1 MKELSLNVAH
11 AAFRGSSRSGR
22 MAHVKM
28 NENMMTMMMIRLR
41 AVWTIALVPFVVNAL
56 DATSL
61 SEVPAV
67 ALGSGVTSPSE
78 PLEGPTDWESKLSA
92 GLVYKSGNTDSER
105 MTLGLATE
113 KFAGQTLLRAYAN
126 GTYETAEVEDEEG
139 RRVTDRTVGDAKA
152 GANLKRR
159 IDGYFVFADVWVF
172 HDDMADVRYRAV
184 ESGGVGVF
192 LVESARARLT
202 VETGLA
208 YIHERAPE
216 YDAYFGLR
224 FAERFDWLAT
234 EVFKLWEAF
243 EAVPRFEDFE
253 NMLAMLEIGGESS
266 ISKILSL
273 AVKFKMEYDSDPS
286 EDVEALDSTF
296 ITELTYL
303 F

>member
-184 ESGGVGVF
+184 ESAGGQPAGDG
-192 LVESARARLT
+192 RRD
-202 VETGLA
+202 
-208 YIHERAPE
+208 APE
-216 YDAYFGLR
+216 PRHHGPSDQGRCRYAGGGLR
-224 FAERFDWLAT
+224 FAERADGTDQRRGAEFVVLH
-234 EVFKLWEAF
+234 
-243 EAVPRFEDFE
+243 RFGR
-253 NMLAMLEIGGESS
+253 GGDRGDDGEHRPH
-266 ISKILSL
+266 L
-273 AVKFKMEYDSDPS
+273 
-286 EDVEALDSTF
+286 
-296 ITELTYL
+296 
-303 F
+303 

>member
-113 KFAGQTLLRAYAN
+113 KFAGQTLPINEAADLLWHAHLAGHSSGYLDQLQQLIQACTREDVQRAAQRLNDAAGGWQCVAN
-126 GTYETAEVEDEEG
+126 GP
-139 RRVTDRTVGDAKA
+139 
-152 GANLKRR
+152 R
-159 IDGYFVFADVWVF
+159 IS
-172 HDDMADVRYRAV
+172 DDWQA
-184 ESGGVGVF
+184 
-192 LVESARARLT
+192 
-202 VETGLA
+202 
-208 YIHERAPE
+208 AP
-216 YDAYFGLR
+216 
-224 FAERFDWLAT
+224 
-234 EVFKLWEAF
+234 
-243 EAVPRFEDFE
+243 
-253 NMLAMLEIGGESS
+253 
-266 ISKILSL
+266 
-273 AVKFKMEYDSDPS
+273 
-286 EDVEALDSTF
+286 
-296 ITELTYL
+296 
-303 F
+303 

>member
-1 MKELSLNVAH
+1 MNVAH

-22 MAHVKM
+22 MEHVKM
-28 NENMMTMMMIRLR
+28 NENMMTMMMVRLR

-139 RRVTDRTVGDAKA
+139 RRDRPH
-152 GANLKRR
+152 RR
-159 IDGYFVFADVWVF
+159 RRQGGRQSQAPHRRLFRLRRRLGV

-192 LVESARARLT
+192 RGERAGALDGGDGSRH
-202 VETGLA
+202 
-208 YIHERAPE
+208 IHEPRPSTTPTSACASPSGSTGRPRRSSSSGRRSRPCRASRTSRTCSRCS
-216 YDAYFGLR
+216 DRRRILDQQR
-224 FAERFDWLAT
+224 FFRW
-234 EVFKLWEAF
+234 
-243 EAVPRFEDFE
+243 R
-253 NMLAMLEIGGESS
+253 
-266 ISKILSL
+266 
-273 AVKFKMEYDSDPS
+273 
-286 EDVEALDSTF
+286 
-296 ITELTYL
+296 
-303 F
+303 